1 MKQIHYIVLCLILNF
16 VGLALGNFF
25 MGDSPNGIW
34 YNSLNKASWTPPGW
48 VFGVVWT
55 LIMICFSI
63 YLSFL
68 FSLRKSKYV
77 TTIYGIALLLNIS
90 WNYFFFNQHF
100 TSIALYNL
108 IALALVIIYL
118 FISFGDDEL
127 SKMRYLL
134 VPYILWLCIAIS
146 LYGYVVLNN

>member
-1 MKQIHYIVLCLILNF
+1 MKQIHYIILFLILNF

-25 MGDSPNGIW
+25 MGDGPNGIW

-48 VFGVVWT
+48 VFRVVWT

-90 WNYFFFNQHF
+90 WNYLFFNQHF

-146 LYGYVVLNN
+146 LNGYVVLNN

>member
-1 MKQIHYIVLCLILNF
+1 MKQIHYVILFLIINF
-16 VGLALGNFF
+16 SGLALGNIF
-25 MGDSPNGIW
+25 MGDGANGIW
-34 YNSLNKASWTPPGW
+34 YKSLYKAPWTPPGW

-55 LIMICFSI
+55 VIMICFSI

-68 FSLRKSKYV
+68 FNLRKSIFV
-77 TTIYGIALLLNIS
+77 TTIFIIALLLNIS
-90 WNYFFFNQHF
+90 WNYLFFNQHF
-100 TSIALYNL
+100 MSIALFNL

-127 SKMRYLL
+127 SKMRFLL

-146 LYGYVVLNN
+146 LNGFIVLNN

>member
-1 MKQIHYIVLCLILNF
+1 
-16 VGLALGNFF
+16 
-25 MGDSPNGIW
+25 MGDGPNGIW
-34 YNSLNKASWTPPGW
+34 YNSLDKASWTPPGW

-90 WNYFFFNQHF
+90 WNYLFFNQHF

-146 LYGYVVLNN
+146 LNGYVVLIN

>member
-1 MKQIHYIVLCLILNF
+1 
-16 VGLALGNFF
+16 
-25 MGDSPNGIW
+25 MGDGPSGIW
-34 YNSLNKASWTPPGW
+34 YNSLDKASWTPPGW

-90 WNYFFFNQHF
+90 WNYLFFNQHF

-146 LYGYVVLNN
+146 LNGYVVLIN

>member
-1 MKQIHYIVLCLILNF
+1 
-16 VGLALGNFF
+16 
-25 MGDSPNGIW
+25 MGDGPNGIW

-90 WNYFFFNQHF
+90 WNYLFFNQHF

-146 LYGYVVLNN
+146 LNGYVVLIN